1 MTERLLQNLKSTNML
16 FAIDFEKKKFHRTKR
31 DRTIELYQLQAPLR
45 RSYRSDN
52 SLEGNFITA

>member
-31 DRTIELYQLQAPLR
+31 DNRAVSAATPLR

>member
-31 DRTIELYQLQAPLR
+31 DRTIELYQLQQDDLIVQ
-45 RSYRSDN
+45 
-52 SLEGNFITA
+52 ITVSKEIL